1 MSNYNNLKT
10 TIDANIKQN
19 GNQEITGPI
28 LNSVLNQMV
37 NILGTGYQFAGVATL
52 DPATDPGTPDA
63 KVFYIANGKGTYTN
77 FGGLEVTEDDVVVL
91 YWDSSW
97 HKVSTGIAS
106 NEKLSELD
114 TQILKRFTKKY
125 TIAQGGSIT
134 FDTIVLQ
141 EDGDSLEIGVNTS
154 VSSQTNGGYVF
165 SISPD
170 MGFGVTDRLFILR
183 GDNGTWL
190 STGTGYGAILTNMDY
205 IIKLSYENGNT
216 IVYLNGTEIRRFA
229 QQVKISISGIGNLSK
244 SASYGYWTGTIFKY
258 VYTHNGVSTSIEEF
272 NNLNVNSNVTIIN
285 SNPQL
290 SPNVSLGNSQ
300 LLQTDNRCK
309 VRYIN
314 GGGRGTST
322 ERLEFFA
329 PTNGGYIKY
338 EYVHSV
344 NTAINANNWRIDNAY
359 FCNFDFEEIL
369 ALTLSGEWEVALHLQ
384 GRNDFSG
391 GIAHGDEVMT
401 NIAFFL
407 DGKKV
412 IKEDLTTLT
421 DCREFRAVGMSNM
434 YDPIDSVTLM
444 AKHGCEHVFNMDG
457 VQVNQN
463 IVWQGEFRPSES
475 YMAMFPPKK
484 FGTDQLYMNIN
495 YDIET
500 LPSSSFRK
508 TYGFADNVSIFN
520 ANSGFFANVQ
530 VLDYPRGLHGGDT
543 FWCLDNGGNDYNKMY
558 WVVTTG
564 DIVVNHGTTWSSSV
578 KYSIKYTL

>member
-1 MSNYNNLKT
+1 MSQK
-10 TIDANIKQN
+10 A
-19 GNQEITGPI
+19 
-28 LNSVLNQMV
+28 
-37 NILGTGYQFAGVATL
+37 
-52 DPATDPGTPDA
+52 
-63 KVFYIANGKGTYTN
+63 
-77 FGGLEVTEDDVVVL
+77 
-91 YWDSSW
+91 
-97 HKVSTGIAS
+97 VSDTVD
-106 NEKLSELD
+106 ELD
-114 TQILKRFTKKY
+114 TQILKRFPPKY
-125 TIAQGGSIT
+125 IIAQGGSIT
-134 FDTIVLQ
+134 FNTIVLQ

-165 SISPD
+165 SISPNI
-170 MGFGVTDRLFILR
+170 GFGVTDRLFVLR

-190 STGTGYGAILTNMDY
+190 STGEGYGAFLTNMDY

-216 IVYLNGTEIRRFA
+216 IVYLNGTEIRRFT

-244 SASYGYWTGTIFKY
+244 SGSYGYWTGTIFKY
-258 VYTHNGVSTSIEEF
+258 VYTHNGVSTSIEKF

-285 SNPQL
+285 NNPQL
-290 SPNVSLGNSQ
+290 SPNVSLANTQ
-300 LLQTDNRCK
+300 LSQTDNRCK

-314 GGGRGTST
+314 GSGRGAST
-322 ERLEFFA
+322 ERLEFFV

-344 NTAINANNWRIDNAY
+344 NTAINANNWRINNAY
-359 FCNFDFEEIL
+359 FCNSDFEEIL
-369 ALTLSGEWEVALHLQ
+369 ALTLSGEWEVALHLD

-434 YDPIDSVTLM
+434 YDPVDSVTLM

-463 IVWQGEFRPSES
+463 IVWQGEFHLSTS

-500 LPSSSFRK
+500 LPSSEFRK
-508 TYGFADNVSIFN
+508 TYGFADNVSIFS

-530 VLDYPRGLHGGDT
+530 VLDYPRGLHGGDA

-564 DIVVNHGTTWSSSV
+564 DIVNHGTTWSSSV